1 MLIDCCV
8 ENGLLEGKKRHWP
21 AVSFMEL
28 YIFVVSVGVQKD
40 HGDFN

>member
-8 ENGLLEGKKRHWP
+8 ESGLLEGKKGHWP
-21 AVSFMEL
+21 AVPYMEL
-28 YIFVVSVGVQKD
+28 SIFVVSVGVQKD